1 MFQDSNINQNYFD
14 EQFPVAASGI
24 MEADHTNFG
33 YDDLA
38 TTNLFNASSPL
49 SEAMI
54 MVNQ

>member
-1 MFQDSNINQNYFD
+1 
-14 EQFPVAASGI
+14 VAASGI
-24 MEADHTNFG
+24 MEGDHTNFA

-38 TTNLFNASSPL
+38 TSNLFNASSPL